1 MKRLITLIV
10 FFLMLMMAIGGM
22 IAEAQNYTNTLSLK
36 DRQKIENK
44 FTSFIASRK
53 FSGAVYAVYQNNVVY
68 DQGAGMATNT
78 LKNGSDVA
86 YGVAS
91 VSKEFTAAAIMQLY
105 EKGKINISDKLSK
118 YFPGYRHGDE
128 IEVWH
133 LLAQRSGI
141 PDYSVDSMDD
151 KVVVTCYGD
160 DSSEIVIRTDASAEE
175 NRNKIRAFFMSE
187 DLLFEP
193 GTYYDYS
200 DSNFAMLAEIVTR
213 VSGMEFHDYVRQNIF
228 EPLEMTKSAFIDD
241 YDPTVITEVAKTDR
255 SEFNRDY
262 FTVKGAEYGCGD
274 ILTTP
279 KDLYLWY
286 RGLTSGKVVSDNS
299 YRMMTTNYSKEDELG
314 YGFGLMISDTSE
326 KKVIYHY
333 GFIPSYYSSIIFVPE
348 LDYFQVV
355 LSNHSDGDPHLMAAD
370 LARYFGGTVDVIF
383 SGIE

>member
-1 MKRLITLIV
+1 MKKLITVIVLFLI
-10 FFLMLMMAIGGM
+10 MMTAIGGM
-22 IAEAQNYTNTLSLK
+22 IAEAQNITMLSLQ

-44 FTSFIASRK
+44 FSSFIASRK
-53 FSGAVYAVYQNNVVY
+53 FSGAVYAVYHNNVVY
-68 DQGAGMATNT
+68 DKGAGMATNK
-78 LKNGSDVA
+78 LQNGPDVA

-91 VSKEFTAAAIMQLY
+91 LTKEFTAAAIMQL
-105 EKGKINISDKLSK
+105 SDKGMLKTSDKISK
-118 YFPGYRHGDE
+118 YFPGYRYGDDIE
-128 IEVWH
+128 IWH

-141 PDYSVDSMDD
+141 PDYSVDSLDD
-151 KVVVTCYGD
+151 KVVVTCFND
-160 DSSEIVIRTDASAEE
+160 EKSEIVLRTDASAEE
-175 NRNKIRAFFMSE
+175 NRDKIRAFFMSE
-187 DLLFEP
+187 ELLFEP
-193 GTYYDYS
+193 GSYYDYS
-200 DSNFAMLAEIVTR
+200 DSNYALLAEIVTR
-213 VSGMEFHDYVRQNIF
+213 VSGMDFHDYVRQNIF

-241 YDPTVITEVAKTDR
+241 YDPSVITEVAQTDR

-286 RGLTSGKVVSDNS
+286 RGFTSGKVVSDES
-299 YRMMTTNYSKEDELG
+299 YQAMTRNYSMEDELG
-314 YGFGLMISDTSE
+314 YGYGLMISDTSE

-355 LSNHSDGDPHLMAAD
+355 LSNHGNGDPHLMAAD